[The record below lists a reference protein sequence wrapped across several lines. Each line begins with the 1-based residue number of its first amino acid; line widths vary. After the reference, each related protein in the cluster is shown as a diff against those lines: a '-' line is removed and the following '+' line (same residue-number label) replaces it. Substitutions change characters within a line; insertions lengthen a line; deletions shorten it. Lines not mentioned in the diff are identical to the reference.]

1 MFKLFKKKQPTGTQI
16 KLKISGMHCA
26 SCSMN
31 IDGTLEEL
39 GGVMRSDT
47 SYAHAVT
54 TVEYDPQRI
63 DHSQIMRAIEE
74 LDYDVRLID

>member
-31 IDGTLEEL
+31 IDGTLEDL
-39 GGVMRSDT
+39 PGVIKSET
-47 SYAHAVT
+47 SYARAVT
-54 TVEYDPQRI
+54 SVEYDQEQI
-63 DHSQIMRAIEE
+63 DPSKIMQAINQ
-74 LDYDVRLID
+74 LGYDVQLID